1 MDGTM
6 PAQKPPTEPIPL
18 ERADRPERPG
28 AGFKGLYR
36 KLERTLDRIE
46 RFKDPAILLESIV
59 GILVTEF
66 TAELGFESGRVYQRE
81 GEDFVLCCVH
91 GLAGVPKG
99 SAPIGYRVPRD
110 YPAHVRTLQ
119 EGLLI
124 LHPGEPDFD
133 SEIEKTIGVTST
145 FAALAVGRGN
155 THVLAFSIKGET
167 REKDVLYSLS
177 AVRHVVNLKLEQEK
191 LTGVMEESRI
201 IQESLLPSA
210 PPVFEGY
217 DIDGLSRPTDIVG
230 GDLFD
235 YLPLASR
242 LLGVAIAD
250 ASGHGLPA
258 ALMARDVVT
267 GLRVGMDED
276 LKVVRV
282 VERLNRVIHRAT
294 LASRFISLFYGE
306 FDTNGTLIYCNAGH
320 NPPLLRRPR
329 SFEELDRGGLILGPN
344 PNAHYERGHV
354 RLERGD
360 AVVMYTDGLIE
371 RANPRGEEFGMSRL
385 RRLLRKLDGASAR
398 ETVEALFAAADAHAG
413 RARQVDDVTAVVVRK
428 L

>member
-1 MDGTM
+1 M
-6 PAQKPPTEPIPL
+6 PAKKLQAEPIAVDS
-18 ERADRPERPG
+18 ADRHERPG
-28 AGFKGLYR
+28 TGFKGLYR

-46 RFKDPAILLESIV
+46 RFEDPAILLESIV
-59 GILVTEF
+59 QILVADFRT
-66 TAELGFESGRVYQRE
+66 ELGFESGRVYRRE
-81 GEDFVLCCVH
+81 GEDFILCCVH
-91 GLAGVPKG
+91 GGPNRPAGG
-99 SAPIGYRVPRD
+99 SPIGYRVPRD
-110 YPAHVRTLQ
+110 YPAHVRTLR

-124 LHPGEPDFD
+124 LNPGDPDFD
-133 SEIEKTIGVTST
+133 REIERAIGVTST
-145 FAALAVGRGN
+145 FAAVAVGRGN

-167 REKDVLYSLS
+167 KEENVLYSLS

-191 LTGVMEESRI
+191 LAGVLEESRI

-210 PPVFEGY
+210 PPSFEGY
-217 DIDGLSRPTDIVG
+217 DVDGLSRPTDIVG

-235 YLPLASR
+235 FLPLADR

-294 LASRFISLFYGE
+294 LSSRFISLFYGE
-306 FDTNGTLIYCNAGH
+306 FDRNGTLIYCNAGH

-371 RANPRGEEFGMSRL
+371 RANPKGEEFGLVRL

-398 ETVEALFAAADAHAG
+398 ETVEKLFAAADAHAG
-413 RARQVDDVTAVVVRK
+413 SAPQVDDVTVVVVRK
-428 L
+428 V

>member
-1 MDGTM
+1 M
-6 PAQKPPTEPIPL
+6 PPRLPL
-18 ERADRPERPG
+18 HQPERPERSG
-28 AGFKGLYR
+28 SGFKALYR

-46 RFKDPAILLESIV
+46 RFDDPAILLESIV
-59 GILVTEF
+59 EILVTEF
-66 TAELGFESGRVYQRE
+66 AAELGFESGRVYQRE
-81 GEDFVLCCVH
+81 GEDFVLCCVL
-91 GLAGVPKG
+91 GASGKPLAG
-99 SAPIGYRVPRD
+99 SPIGYRVPRG
-110 YPAHVRTLQ
+110 YPAHVRTLR

-124 LHPGEPDFD
+124 MHPGDPDFD
-133 SEIEKTIGVTST
+133 REIERAIGVTST
-145 FAALAVGRGN
+145 FAALAVGKGN
-155 THVLAFSIKGET
+155 THVLAFSIGGET
-167 REKDVLYSLS
+167 REESVLYSLS

-191 LTGVMEESRI
+191 MTGVMEESRI
-201 IQESLLPSA
+201 IQESLLPSS

-235 YLPLASR
+235 YLPLAER
-242 LLGVAIAD
+242 LLGIAIAD

-282 VERLNRVIHRAT
+282 VERLNQVIHRAT

-306 FDTNGTLIYCNAGH
+306 FDVSGNLIYCNAGH
-320 NPPLLRRPR
+320 NPPLLMRSR

-344 PNAHYERGHV
+344 PNARYERGYVHLV
-354 RLERGD
+354 RGET
-360 AVVMYTDGLIE
+360 VVMYTDGLVE
-371 RANPRGEEFGMSRL
+371 RANARGEEFGTTRL
-385 RRLLRKLDGASAR
+385 RRLLRKLNGASAR
-398 ETVEALFAAADAHAG
+398 EMVEKLFAAADHHAG
-413 RARQVDDVTAVVVRK
+413 GARPIDDATVVVVRK